1 MKIDIYFESKIYS
14 TEINQ
19 PIQIKEIISNF
30 QKLIN
35 IPTSKLIILNNKKEL
50 LENSETINIQKEK
63 KTFYII
69 DKSKI
74 NLNQITDFNI
84 IEKEE
89 PIEKI
94 ITKATN
100 AKIQLE
106 KKKTE
111 IRNNRL
117 DFNQELQNG
126 GNLGRL
132 LAMLQTLEERNL
144 INIQIINQNN
154 NNIEPNEN
162 HVNSLKEMGFP
173 EDRIRSAL
181 IRARNNINRATDIL
195 ISEIDEI

>member
-106 KKKTE
+106 KKKTD

-181 IRARNNINRATDIL
+181 IRARNNINRATYIL
-195 ISEIDEI
+195 ICEMDEI

>member
-19 PIQIKEIISNF
+19 PIQIKDIISNF

-106 KKKTE
+106 KKKN
-111 IRNNRL
+111 RN
-117 DFNQELQNG
+117 
-126 GNLGRL
+126 
-132 LAMLQTLEERNL
+132 
-144 INIQIINQNN
+144 
-154 NNIEPNEN
+154 
-162 HVNSLKEMGFP
+162 KK
-173 EDRIRSAL
+173 
-181 IRARNNINRATDIL
+181 
-195 ISEIDEI
+195 

>member
-19 PIQIKEIISNF
+19 PIQIKDIISNF

-195 ISEIDEI
+195 ISEMDEI

>member
-50 LENSETINIQKEK
+50 LENSETINIQNEK

-195 ISEIDEI
+195 ISEMNEI

>member
-1 MKIDIYFESKIYS
+1 MKIDIYFESTIYS

-19 PIQIKEIISNF
+19 PIQIKDIISNF

-195 ISEIDEI
+195 ISEMDEI

>member
-100 AKIQLE
+100 EKIQLE

-195 ISEIDEI
+195 ISEMDEI

>member
-195 ISEIDEI
+195 ISEMDEI

>member
-1 MKIDIYFESKIYS
+1 MKIDIYFESKIYT

-35 IPTSKLIILNNKKEL
+35 IPTAKLIILNNKKEL

-195 ISEIDEI
+195 ISEMDEI

>member
-106 KKKTE
+106 KKKTD
-111 IRNNRL
+111 IRDNRF

-195 ISEIDEI
+195 ISEMDEI

>member
-1 MKIDIYFESKIYS
+1 MKIDIYFESKIYT

-30 QKLIN
+30 QGFMGN
-35 IPTSKLIILNNKKEL
+35 PHSKLIILNNKNEI
-50 LENSETINIQKEK
+50 LENSQTINIQNEK
-63 KTFYII
+63 LTFYIL
-69 DKSKI
+69 DKTKI
-74 NLNQITDFNI
+74 NLNKINDYNI
-84 IEKEE
+84 IENEQ
-89 PIEKI
+89 PIEKL

-106 KKKTE
+106 KKKTD
-111 IRNNRL
+111 IRDNRF

-195 ISEIDEI
+195 ISEMDEI

>member
-100 AKIQLE
+100 AKIKLE

-195 ISEIDEI
+195 ISEMDEI

>member
-1 MKIDIYFESKIYS
+1 MKIDIYFESKIYT

-30 QKLIN
+30 QGFMGN
-35 IPTSKLIILNNKKEL
+35 PHSKLIILNNKNEI
-50 LENSETINIQKEK
+50 LENSQIINLQDENL
-63 KTFYII
+63 TFYII
-69 DKSKI
+69 DKTKI
-74 NLNQITDFNI
+74 TLNDFSDYNI
-84 IEKEE
+84 IENEL
-89 PIEKI
+89 PIEKL
-94 ITKATN
+94 ITKATD

-106 KKKTE
+106 KKKTD

-144 INIQIINQNN
+144 INIQIMNQN
-154 NNIEPNEN
+154 NNIEPNET
-162 HVNSLKEMGFP
+162 HVNTLKEMGFP

-181 IRARNNINRATDIL
+181 IRARNNITRATDIL
-195 ISEIDEI
+195 INEMDQV

>member
-19 PIQIKEIISNF
+19 PIQIKDIISNF

-195 ISEIDEI
+195 INEMDQV

>member
-100 AKIQLE
+100 AKI
-106 KKKTE
+106 K
-111 IRNNRL
+111 
-117 DFNQELQNG
+117 
-126 GNLGRL
+126 
-132 LAMLQTLEERNL
+132 
-144 INIQIINQNN
+144 
-154 NNIEPNEN
+154 
-162 HVNSLKEMGFP
+162 
-173 EDRIRSAL
+173 
-181 IRARNNINRATDIL
+181 
-195 ISEIDEI
+195 

>member
-106 KKKTE
+106 KKK
-111 IRNNRL
+111 
-117 DFNQELQNG
+117 Q
-126 GNLGRL
+126 
-132 LAMLQTLEERNL
+132 
-144 INIQIINQNN
+144 
-154 NNIEPNEN
+154 
-162 HVNSLKEMGFP
+162 K
-173 EDRIRSAL
+173 
-181 IRARNNINRATDIL
+181 
-195 ISEIDEI
+195 

>member
-144 INIQIINQNN
+144 INIQIMNQN
-154 NNIEPNEN
+154 NNIEPNET
-162 HVNSLKEMGFP
+162 HVNTLKEMGFP

-195 ISEIDEI
+195 ISEMDEI

>member
-144 INIQIINQNN
+144 INIQIMNQN
-154 NNIEPNEN
+154 NNIEPNET
-162 HVNSLKEMGFP
+162 HVNTLKEMGFP
-173 EDRIRSAL
+173 EDRIRTAL
-181 IRARNNINRATDIL
+181 IRARNNINRATEIL
-195 ISEIDEI
+195 INEMDEV

>member
-1 MKIDIYFESKIYS
+1 MKIDIYFESKIYT

-30 QKLIN
+30 QGFMGN
-35 IPTSKLIILNNKKEL
+35 PHSKLIILNNKNEI
-50 LENSETINIQKEK
+50 LENSQTINIQNEK
-63 KTFYII
+63 LTFYIL
-69 DKSKI
+69 DKTKI
-74 NLNQITDFNI
+74 NLNKINDYNI
-84 IEKEE
+84 IENEQ
-89 PIEKI
+89 PIEKL

-106 KKKTE
+106 KKKTD
-111 IRNNRL
+111 IRDNRF

-144 INIQIINQNN
+144 INIQIMNQN
-154 NNIEPNEN
+154 NNIEPNET
-162 HVNSLKEMGFP
+162 HVNTLKEMGFP

-181 IRARNNINRATDIL
+181 IRARNNITRATDIL
-195 ISEIDEI
+195 INEMDQV

>member
-1 MKIDIYFESKIYS
+1 MKIEIYFESKIYS

-195 ISEIDEI
+195 IEEMD